1 MSKYPR
7 LKNCFINFPII
18 RHPEELSLCKPLDP
32 EHLRMNYQVCQVLI
46 MIMLIYE
53 VNEYEEG
60 AILASGE
67 SLQMRRGSCMRSHMK
82 EGEMRMDE
90 GITLKSRR
98 V

>member
-1 MSKYPR
+1 M
-7 LKNCFINFPII
+7 L
-18 RHPEELSLCKPLDP
+18 
-32 EHLRMNYQVCQVLI
+32 M

-53 VNEYEEG
+53 VNEDEEG

-90 GITLKSRR
+90 GITLRSRR